1 MHMTKKFSLSLMLI
15 MGLLVSACNFPLF
28 SQPIEEPNALA
39 TAVAQTLQAM
49 AGQPLPTQQPPD
61 QQPTTL
67 SGLPTVTPPQPTA
80 VFTVQ
85 APATAT
91 PQPCNKSLFV
101 SETIPDDT
109 EFNAG
114 DAFTKS
120 WTFKN
125 VGTCT
130 WNTNYKL
137 VFASGEAMGGP
148 ASVKFSK
155 SVAPN
160 DQITIQV
167 PLVAPSTSGTYNAT
181 WKLQAEDNTQF
192 GQVTVRIKV
201 KSQAF
206 AVTRVTTNLNN
217 VSPTT
222 CPYTFPVDI
231 SITTSAAGKVTY
243 ETETSTGAFS
253 GTKSLIFDAAGTKIV
268 EMDFSGLGVD
278 GATTEYGIKLFNA
291 QPNNLTFG
299 PFKFNVTC
307 P

>member
-1 MHMTKKFSLSLMLI
+1 MSKKLSLSLILAI
-15 MGLLVSACNFPLF
+15 GLLVSACNFPLF
-28 SQPIEEPNALA
+28 SQPAEEPNALA

-49 AGQPLPTQQPPD
+49 AGQQLPTQQPPVI
-61 QQPTTL
+61 QPTTPE
-67 SGLPTVTPPQPTA
+67 GLPTVTPPLPTA
-80 VFTVQ
+80 AFTVQ
-85 APATAT
+85 APPTAT

-114 DAFTKS
+114 DAFNKS
-120 WTFKN
+120 WTFRN
-125 VGTCT
+125 MGTCT

-167 PLVAPSTSGTYNAT
+167 PLIAPAVPGTYTGT
-181 WKLQAEDNTQF
+181 WKLQADDGAQF

-201 KSQAF
+201 KTQAF
-206 AVTRVTTNLNN
+206 AVTSVTTNLSN
-217 VSPTT
+217 VSPAV
-222 CPYTFPVDI
+222 CPYKFPVDI

-243 ETETSTGAFS
+243 EIETSTVVFS
-253 GTKSLIFDAAGTKIV
+253 GTKSITFDAAGTKIV
-268 EMDFSGLGVD
+268 KMDFSGLGVN
-278 GATTEYGIKLFNA
+278 GATTEYWIEVINA
-291 QPNNLTFG
+291 QPNNQTFG
-299 PFKFNVTC
+299 PFKFSVTC

>member
-1 MHMTKKFSLSLMLI
+1 MTKKLSLSLMLI
-15 MGLLVSACNFPLF
+15 LGLLISACNFPLL
-28 SQPIEEPNALA
+28 SQPTEEPNALA

-49 AGQPLPTQQPPD
+49 ASQPLPTPQPPA
-61 QQPTTL
+61 QQPTMPA
-67 SGLPTVTPPQPTA
+67 GLPTVTPPQPTA

-85 APATAT
+85 APPIAT
-91 PQPCNKSLFV
+91 PQPCNKAQFLT
-101 SETIPDDT
+101 ETIPDDT

-114 DAFTKS
+114 EAVTKS

-125 VGTCT
+125 AGTCT

-167 PLVAPSTSGTYNAT
+167 SLKAPATTGTYSAT
-181 WKLQAEDNTQF
+181 WKLQAEDGTQF

-206 AVTRVTTNLNN
+206 AVTSVFTNLSN
-217 VSPTT
+217 VSPEH
-222 CPYTFPVDI
+222 CPSTYPMDI
-231 SITTSAAGKVTY
+231 SIETSAAGKVVYQTD
-243 ETETSTGAFS
+243 S
-253 GTKSLIFDAAGTKIV
+253 GGVVSGLQSLIFDAAGTKVV
-268 EMDFSGLGVD
+268 EMDWSDLGVA
-278 GATTEYGIKLFNA
+278 GETTEYSLKVFIKL
-291 QPNNLTFG
+291 PNNQTFG
-299 PFKFNVTC
+299 PFKFTVTC
-307 P
+307 PE

>member
-1 MHMTKKFSLSLMLI
+1 MNMTKSLFFSLIIVL
-15 MGLLVSACNFPLF
+15 GLLLSACNFPLL
-28 SQPIEEPNALA
+28 SQPAEEPNALA

-49 AGQPLPTQQPPD
+49 AGQPLPTQQPPAL
-61 QQPTTL
+61 QTTTPG
-67 SGLPTVTPPQPTA
+67 GLPTVTPPLPTA
-80 VFTVQ
+80 AFTVQ
-85 APATAT
+85 APPTAT
-91 PQPCNKSLFV
+91 SQPCNKSQFV

-109 EFNAG
+109 EFSAG
-114 DAFTKS
+114 EAFTKS

-160 DQITIQV
+160 DQIVIQV
-167 PLVAPSTSGTYNAT
+167 PLVAPATSGTYNAT

-206 AVTRVTTNLNN
+206 AVTGVTTNLSN
-217 VSPTT
+217 VSPAA

-243 ETETSTGAFS
+243 ETETSTGVFS
-253 GTKSLIFDAAGTKIV
+253 GTKSVTFDAAGTKIV

-278 GATTEYGIKLFNA
+278 GAATEYWIKVFNA
-291 QPNNLTFG
+291 QPNNQTFG